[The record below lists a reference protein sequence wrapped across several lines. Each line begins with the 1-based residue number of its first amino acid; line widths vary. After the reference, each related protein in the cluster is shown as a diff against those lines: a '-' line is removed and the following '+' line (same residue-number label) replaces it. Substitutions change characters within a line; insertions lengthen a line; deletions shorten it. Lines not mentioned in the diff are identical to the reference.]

1 MPWRRGDSQ
10 CRIDGGDSILVGFQ
24 ISPSGRNPHAWGA
37 EEIPWRL
44 FTFWDL
50 DRPASSITSARLGTK
65 GAGAMADLENVRGEG
80 ERSYFTNNGAFICP
94 YPHGTPEFDAFER
107 GWVQSL
113 KRDRTQFPQP
123 GLHRLGIT
131 PKQRRPRRQNDTTR
145 TPISRVALLLGSE
158 TGRFACCGCIQ

>member
-113 KRDRTQFPQP
+113 KRDPNPVSATRSPPPWDYTQTAP
-123 GLHRLGIT
+123 T
-131 PKQRRPRRQNDTTR
+131 PPPERYNAYADLKGRSTPRK
-145 TPISRVALLLGSE
+145 
-158 TGRFACCGCIQ
+158 